1 MTTLQRTIGPAAR
14 RPRLGRWASLCFAL
28 FCLGFTFQI
37 PSSTSAAAPHQEATP
52 VPSPTPTCEQ
62 RCNARAH
69 EVYEACIAMGRGPDA
84 CEKESS
90 AAREACLRECPRA
103 TAVPSCEDK
112 CRQRAEAVFK
122 ACIDAGRSE
131 EACHKESADAKLACL
146 KECPRPDATATPKPI
161 ERSCTE
167 RCAAHAEEIYKTCIA
182 AGRGADACQNESRQ
196 AKEACLKDCP
206 RDATKTPGPPDR
218 TCEQRCAAAAE
229 EGYKACIA
237 AGRGP
242 DVCEAEAKVAREKC
256 VGACPKPEPTRIGN
270 CEEKCKKRF
279 DEVYNACIASGRG
292 PDACENE
299 ARQAKEAC
307 FKECPREATKTPA
320 AEEKSCE
327 QRCAAEAEAVYKACI
342 AGGHGPDV
350 CEREAKTAREKCA
363 SMCPKPEP
371 TRIGNCE
378 EKCKKRFDEVYNA
391 CIASGRGPD
400 DCEAEAHKAKEA
412 CLLACPRPEGTKT
425 PQSLS
430 CEGRCK
436 EHAAAELKACLQ
448 GGGDEKACHERS
460 NKALLDCLARCPRPT
475 PKPESCRDQ
484 CNAKAEAVYAACRE
498 RGAGEEDCLD
508 EKNRA
513 LNACVAAC
521 ERPTESCEAGCKQR
535 AEAVFKACRTEGGEE
550 AVCRERMRSALE
562 VCLKGCPRPQPIDC
576 QDRCAK
582 AAREVL
588 AKCLAEGGEQQA
600 CEGRAKESYDLCI
613 KHCDKQVPPAP
624 IPDCSTK
631 CARAGAAV
639 FQRCLAGG
647 GTVESCTEVMAQ
659 EIQRCLT
666 ECLRPVAAPIS
677 GR

>member
-1 MTTLQRTIGPAAR
+1 
-14 RPRLGRWASLCFAL
+14 
-28 FCLGFTFQI
+28 
-37 PSSTSAAAPHQEATP
+37 
-52 VPSPTPTCEQ
+52 
-62 RCNARAH
+62 
-69 EVYEACIAMGRGPDA
+69 MGRGPDA
-84 CEKESS
+84 CEKESN

-292 PDACENE
+292 PD
-299 ARQAKEAC
+299 
-307 FKECPREATKTPA
+307 
-320 AEEKSCE
+320 
-327 QRCAAEAEAVYKACI
+327 
-342 AGGHGPDV
+342 
-350 CEREAKTAREKCA
+350 
-363 SMCPKPEP
+363 
-371 TRIGNCE
+371 
-378 EKCKKRFDEVYNA
+378 
-391 CIASGRGPD
+391 

-436 EHAAAELKACLQ
+436 EHAAAELTTVKDPVCGMSVTLGAGKPSLEHDGEMVHFCSQ
-448 GGGDEKACHERS
+448 KCHVFLS
-460 NKALLDCLARCPRPT
+460 CSKLGLPAPRATDMPHT
-475 PKPESCRDQ
+475 GSFTVVTS
-484 CNAKAEAVYAACRE
+484 AAACSQWE
-498 RGAGEEDCLD
+498 PCDPC
-508 EKNRA
+508 A
-513 LNACVAAC
+513 L
-521 ERPTESCEAGCKQR
+521 
-535 AEAVFKACRTEGGEE
+535 
-550 AVCRERMRSALE
+550 
-562 VCLKGCPRPQPIDC
+562 
-576 QDRCAK
+576 
-582 AAREVL
+582 
-588 AKCLAEGGEQQA
+588 
-600 CEGRAKESYDLCI
+600 
-613 KHCDKQVPPAP
+613 
-624 IPDCSTK
+624 
-631 CARAGAAV
+631 
-639 FQRCLAGG
+639 
-647 GTVESCTEVMAQ
+647 
-659 EIQRCLT
+659 
-666 ECLRPVAAPIS
+666 
-677 GR
+677 